1 MLLQCMEIKLFYESI
16 CVHFPFTMT
25 REFGL
30 TGEGGGVVS
39 SSAEALVCTVFTY
52 ANLLQKS
59 ETRMTASVLKQD
71 PNIYI

>member
-1 MLLQCMEIKLFYESI
+1 
-16 CVHFPFTMT
+16 MT